1 MINVLF
7 AAHSSRWPT
16 YEPAL
21 RDAFTNSG
29 LAVDLRTAFP
39 PDQVDYIVYAP
50 NSPLQDF
57 TPYVRCKA
65 VLNLWAGVEAIIGN
79 TTLTQPLTRMV
90 DFGLR
95 QGMTEWVTG
104 HTLRYHLDIDYFLT
118 HQNGDWQPKIP
129 PLACDRN
136 VTVLGLGELG
146 AAAAQALAA
155 LGFKVTGWSR
165 SAKQIPNIRCL
176 HGPAGLRAALTGAEI
191 VTLLL
196 PKTPATEN
204 ILNADTLALMAPG
217 AALLNPGRGP
227 LIDDNALLDALGSG
241 QIGHATLDVFRTE
254 PLPRDH
260 PYWAHPRV
268 TVTPHIA
275 SETRPQTAAQVIAD
289 NIHRSET
296 GAPLLYLADR
306 TRGY

>member
-1 MINVLF
+1 M
-7 AAHSSRWPT
+7 
-16 YEPAL
+16 
-21 RDAFTNSG
+21 
-29 LAVDLRTAFP
+29 
-39 PDQVDYIVYAP
+39 
-50 NSPLQDF
+50 
-57 TPYVRCKA
+57 
-65 VLNLWAGVEAIIGN
+65 
-79 TTLTQPLTRMV
+79 
-90 DFGLR
+90 
-95 QGMTEWVTG
+95 
-104 HTLRYHLDIDYFLT
+104 
-118 HQNGDWQPKIP
+118 
-129 PLACDRN
+129 
-136 VTVLGLGELG
+136 
-146 AAAAQALAA
+146 AA

-254 PLPRDH
+254 PLPSDH

-289 NIHRSET
+289 NIHRGET